1 MVDDV
6 TYKLMHGEGDD
17 EENMEDRELLDEGRM
32 STESHLKILSC
43 CSFLLLSAVMG
54 SITRSGV
61 RCPLGHRL
69 SEH

>member
-32 STESHLKILSC
+32 STEEPPEDP
-43 CSFLLLSAVMG
+43 FVLLLPATIRGYGFHNKKWS
-54 SITRSGV
+54 TL
-61 RCPLGHRL
+61 PPWT
-69 SEH
+69 